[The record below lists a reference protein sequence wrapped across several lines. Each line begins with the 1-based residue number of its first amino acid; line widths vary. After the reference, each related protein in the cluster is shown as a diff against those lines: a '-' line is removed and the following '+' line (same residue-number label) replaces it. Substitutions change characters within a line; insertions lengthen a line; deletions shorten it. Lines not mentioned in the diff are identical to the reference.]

1 MLYSLSHLTHL
12 TLRFNQQN
20 YIIINIIQRM
30 TSLQK
35 FLALHTERKTSNQIT
50 IKTDNVFTFGKYKDR
65 SYDEIYDTDKSYIA
79 YVMGADSKFWRR
91 PQVYF
96 LKKIEDDETKI

>member
-1 MLYSLSHLTHL
+1 
-12 TLRFNQQN
+12 
-20 YIIINIIQRM
+20 M

-35 FLALHTERKTSNQIT
+35 FLAEHSERKTSNAIH

-65 SYDEIYDTDKSYIA
+65 AYDEVYALDKQYIA
-79 YVMGADSKFWRR
+79 YILTADPKFWRR

-96 LKKIEDDETKI
+96 LKKIEEDETKI

>member
-1 MLYSLSHLTHL
+1 
-12 TLRFNQQN
+12 
-20 YIIINIIQRM
+20 M

-35 FLALHTERKTSNQIT
+35 FLALHTERKTSNPIN

-65 SYDEIYDTDKSYIA
+65 SYDEVYDLDKSYIA
-79 YVMGADSKFWRR
+79 YVMGADPKFWRR

-96 LKKIEDDETKI
+96 LKKIEEDN

>member
-1 MLYSLSHLTHL
+1 
-12 TLRFNQQN
+12 
-20 YIIINIIQRM
+20 M

-35 FLALHTERKTSNQIT
+35 FLALHTERKTCIT
-50 IKTDNVFTFGKYKDR
+50 IKTDNVFTFGKYKDK
-65 SYDEIYDTDKSYIA
+65 SYDEVYDLDKSYIA
-79 YVMGADSKFWRR
+79 YVMGADPKFWRR

>member
-1 MLYSLSHLTHL
+1 
-12 TLRFNQQN
+12 
-20 YIIINIIQRM
+20 M

-35 FLALHTERKTSNQIT
+35 FLAEHSERKTSSPIT
-50 IKTDNVFTFGKYKDR
+50 VKKENVFTFGKYKGR
-65 SYDEIYDTDKSYIA
+65 GYDEIYDTDKGYVSYILT
-79 YVMGADSKFWRR
+79 ADTKYWQR

>member
-1 MLYSLSHLTHL
+1 
-12 TLRFNQQN
+12 
-20 YIIINIIQRM
+20 M

-35 FLALHTERKTSNQIT
+35 FLALHTERKTSGSIT

-65 SYDEIYDTDKSYIA
+65 SYDEIYDLDKQYIA
-79 YVMGADSKFWRR
+79 YILTADPKFWRR